1 MSSFCSE
8 SFSRLWLPSPPARAT
23 VPKTFASGGLV
34 PPAHKGAINRNSTGR
49 PSGTSRWLPQA
60 STGSPSASLSRS
72 LAHSLPPSLHLP
84 DRPARCPACLYR
96 VWNLWSF
103 SAFEAHCGCWI
114 QRGEELN
121 PRHVEFLGRKK
132 ILKKKKAQ
140 SFAFIPALR
149 QEMFRKNCTGNKK
162 GWSEPEV
169 DFLLAGTAGN
179 IMIDRR
185 FYYSSIITPLLW
197 DLSMLFFLPWTA
209 VVIPL
214 VCF

>member
-34 PPAHKGAINRNSTGR
+34 PPAHKSAINRNSTGR

-72 LAHSLPPSLHLP
+72 LAHSLPPSICP
-84 DRPARCPACLYR
+84 TVQRAARLVSTEFGISGASLLSRLTAAVEYKEER
-96 VWNLWSF
+96 SWIHVTLSF
-103 SAFEAHCGCWI
+103 S
-114 QRGEELN
+114 
-121 PRHVEFLGRKK
+121 VEKK
-132 ILKKKKAQ
+132 YLKKKKAQ
-140 SFAFIPALR
+140 SVAFIPALR